1 MLGVS
6 TLPHSAIC
14 ILDLG
19 IYPLIRNGG
28 VQNTMGVQFTIQ
40 GGSVFN
46 KGVQY
51 TMDVNR
57 PRVQFTMGF
66 KIPYDT
72 GSVNVFFLGETNSQ
86 KLSCITMD
94 IINYVSYQTSH
105 HKYSRKCICRHV
117 ECS

>member
-1 MLGVS
+1 M
-6 TLPHSAIC
+6 
-14 ILDLG
+14 
-19 IYPLIRNGG
+19 GG
-28 VQNTMGVQFTIQ
+28 GVQFTIQ

-72 GSVNVFFLGETNSQ
+72 GVKIPYDTGG
-86 KLSCITMD
+86 D
-94 IINYVSYQTSH
+94 IISIISFVLGAMCTMIYTKEQ
-105 HKYSRKCICRHV
+105 IQ
-117 ECS
+117 